1 MIRVLSLGLVAL
13 AACSAPALPADLAAA
28 EGHHKAGRVDAAER
42 SYLAAQSSCKK
53 IRDRRLRRE
62 HCADAHIRRAEL
74 LEDQDRLA
82 DAAAAYEA
90 TPAALEGDEVPSA
103 KALYRAGRLRL
114 RLGEEARGYDLLW
127 KTITD
132 YPDVAYANDALRVL
146 LADGRGRNPKQLY
159 GVLAGLVESLEGAE
173 IGDAL
178 LYAMADLAERELATP
193 AVALQH
199 YDRITVDFPQGG
211 LRDEAWWH
219 GARIARALGDPRG
232 AAARLRKLLA
242 TREVAFGVGSYF
254 SIWLDDAQLE
264 LGRVL
269 RDDLADVDGAR
280 AAFERLPRDYPASIL
295 RDDALWELAVTQQKA
310 GRRDQACATLARLR
324 RDWPESRWELE
335 QAPALRS
342 TLSCPGHPDRGR
354 SADKAP

>member
-1 MIRVLSLGLVAL
+1 MIRAPATLVIAL

-28 EGHHKAGRVDAAER
+28 EDHQRAGQFDAADR
-42 SYLAAQSSCKK
+42 AYLAAQSSCKT
-53 IRDRRLRRE
+53 IRDQRLRRD
-62 HCADAHIRRAEL
+62 HCAEAHIRRAEL
-74 LEDQDRLA
+74 LEDQDRQA
-82 DAAAAYEA
+82 EAAAAYEA
-90 TPAALEGDEVPSA
+90 TPAALGGDQVPSA

-132 YPDVAYANDALRVL
+132 YPDVAYSNDALRVL
-146 LADGRGRNPKQLY
+146 LADGRRRNPRQLY
-159 GVLAGLVESLEGAE
+159 GVLASLVESLEGAE

-178 LYAMADLAERELATP
+178 LYAMADLAEHELATP
-193 AVALQH
+193 PVALQH
-199 YDRITVDFPQGG
+199 YDRIAADFPQGG

-219 GARIARALGDPRG
+219 GARLARSLGDPRG
-232 AAARLRKLLA
+232 AAGRLRKLLA

-254 SIWLDDAQLE
+254 SVWLDDAQLE

-269 RDDLADVDGAR
+269 RDDLGDVDGAR

-310 GRRDQACATLARLR
+310 GRRDQACATLSRLR

-335 QAPALRS
+335 QAPALRGQ
-342 TLSCPGHPDRGR
+342 LGCDR
-354 SADKAP
+354 AAEKAP